1 MWKSWQKIKANNN
14 YKIEMCI
21 KFIYIL
27 ILIFLISSCKTL
39 EGRKTDKSA
48 INLKETSSEDRFLK
62 ERVRE
67 WEEYMNLTGHKDL
80 SLDTILRLTEG
91 YLEAKDILYK
101 REMEEYEK
109 ALAVEK
115 GSLKQELRYPQQD
128 YSSIIRHFRILSDEY
143 RYRKGADA
151 VHYALG
157 FALYELGERDEA
169 VKVFEGIIRN
179 YPQSIYLP
187 EMNFRIGEFYFETG
201 QMGEARDS
209 YMRVLNYHQSVF
221 YDKAVYKLG
230 WVYYKIDDFKNASDL
245 FMSIIDRTWEG
256 KSKEAGLTEESISC
270 LVMSLTHFNK
280 IDEAVGYLQSK
291 GVRGYSTSVLEKIGE
306 VLIQETRYENAIY
319 VYDFLIKSF
328 PDNPNTPFIYERIAD
343 LYEGNG
349 DKETAIA
356 KREILAHQYNYTTA
370 WYKKNH
376 PDGSEKID
384 SLISKTIINVSKSY
398 HLKGK
403 SEADMKYLQSAI
415 DGYRNFL
422 LLFPKSQNYKEI
434 NLLLAEAMFDAGT
447 YNEAAMEYEKT
458 AKLYQETL
466 KRGDIAYSALLTHA
480 VIFNKTEGER
490 GAVINNAVR
499 ILEAYG
505 KDFSLSGKLE
515 KAHYTISD
523 MYAQIRIYNK
533 AREILMPLTKG
544 KDSVNAYK
552 RIAELHLEE
561 GNLASSEDIYSKLF
575 SVSKDPELLEI
586 LAKLRYR
593 LGDEY
598 LKAGK
603 LNEAVE
609 KFNSAFTVY
618 PDSDIGEGSLMKIGH
633 IHIQKKNINGIRET
647 VGRFR
652 KAYPNSSGALSL
664 LVEAGQQIENDEPL
678 KAAMLYEEASS
689 ITSDSKNIQ
698 KLLFAAGIIYEK
710 NKEYN
715 KAIEIFKKYLLKDE
729 IPPDREAEARYRL
742 GYSQIKSGKKEEGM
756 ETFSRLK
763 ERSGQTGNIFV
774 AKAEFLILKERLN
787 VYFGMKITQPFEETL
802 IKKTELLNRII
813 KDYSDMA
820 SYKMPELLTEMFFSM
835 GIALENFR
843 DSILH
848 SERPSDLTKEELE
861 EYNFLLEEKAYPYDE
876 KAVRAYE
883 NSLQISREYKVY
895 NEWMQKGLERLANLR
910 PVLYKRGFAFKDIK
924 PVFIYPEPVMMEAG
938 HAEQRYSKN

>member
-1 MWKSWQKIKANNN
+1 
-14 YKIEMCI
+14 MCI

-27 ILIFLISSCKTL
+27 ILIFLISSCKTM
-39 EGRKTDKSA
+39 EGRKTEKSA
-48 INLKETSSEDRFLK
+48 INLNETSSEKRFLK
-62 ERVRE
+62 ERIKE
-67 WEEYMNLTGHKDL
+67 WEDYMNLTGHKDL

-101 REMEEYEK
+101 KDMEEYEK
-109 ALAVEK
+109 ALAAEK
-115 GSLKQELRYPQQD
+115 GSLKEEIRQPEQD

-157 FALYELGERDEA
+157 YALYEQGERDEA
-169 VKVFEGIIRN
+169 VKVFEGIIKN

-187 EMNFRIGEFYFETG
+187 EVNFRLGEFYFETG

-209 YMRVLNYHQSVF
+209 YRRVLNYPQSIF

-245 FMSIIDRTWEG
+245 FMSLIDRTWEG
-256 KSKEAGLTEESISC
+256 KFKEAGLTDDSVSC

-280 IDEAVGYLQSK
+280 IDEAVEYLQSK
-291 GVRGYSTSVLEKIGE
+291 GVRGYATLVLEKIGE
-306 VLIQETRYENAIY
+306 VLTQETRYENAIY
-319 VYDFLIKSF
+319 VYDSLIKNF
-328 PDNPNTPFIYERIAD
+328 PDNPNIPFMYEKMAA
-343 LYEGNG
+343 LLEVNG

-384 SLISKTIINVSKSY
+384 SLIFRTIVDVSKEY

-403 SEADMKYLQSAI
+403 SEANIKYLQSAI

-434 NLLLAEAMFDAGT
+434 NLLLAEALFDAGT

-466 KRGDIAYSALLTHA
+466 KRGDIAYSAFLTHA
-480 VIFNKTEGER
+480 VIFNKSEGDR
-490 GAVINNAVR
+490 RAVINNAAR
-499 ILEAYG
+499 ILEAYE

-523 MYAQIRIYNK
+523 MYARIKAYDK
-533 AREILMPLTKG
+533 ARDIIMPLTKG
-544 KDSVNAYK
+544 KDFANAYK
-552 RIAELHLEE
+552 RIAELYLEE
-561 GNLASSEDIYSKLF
+561 GNLGSSEDIYSKLF
-575 SVSKDPELLEI
+575 STSKDPELQEI

-633 IHIQKKNINGIRET
+633 IHIQRKNISGIRDV
-647 VGRFR
+647 VGRMA
-652 KAYPNSSGALSL
+652 KAYPNSSGSLSL

-715 KAIEIFKKYLLKDE
+715 KAVEVFKKCLLKNE

-742 GYSQIKSGKKEEGM
+742 GYSQIKLGKKEEGM

-763 ERSGQTGNIFV
+763 ERSGQTDNIFV
-774 AKAEFLILKERLN
+774 AKAEFLILKERIN
-787 VYFGMKITQPFEETL
+787 VYLDMKITQPFEETL
-802 IKKTELLNRII
+802 SKKTELLNHLI

-820 SYKMPELLTEMFFSM
+820 RYKMPELLTEMFFSM

-861 EYNFLLEEKAYPYDE
+861 EYSFLLEEKAYPYDE
-876 KAVRAYE
+876 KAVRVYE

-895 NEWMQKGLERLANLR
+895 NEWMRKGLERLVNLR
-910 PVLYKRGFAFKDIK
+910 PALYKRGFAFKDVK

>member
-1 MWKSWQKIKANNN
+1 M
-14 YKIEMCI
+14 
-21 KFIYIL
+21 
-27 ILIFLISSCKTL
+27 
-39 EGRKTDKSA
+39 EGRKTEKSA
-48 INLKETSSEDRFLK
+48 INLNETSSEKRFLK
-62 ERVRE
+62 ERIKE
-67 WEEYMNLTGHKDL
+67 WEDYMNLTGHKDL

-101 REMEEYEK
+101 KDMEEYEK
-109 ALAVEK
+109 ALAAEK
-115 GSLKQELRYPQQD
+115 GSLKEEIRQPEQD

-157 FALYELGERDEA
+157 YALYEQGERDEA
-169 VKVFEGIIRN
+169 VKVFEGIIKN

-187 EMNFRIGEFYFETG
+187 EVNFRLGEFYFETG

-209 YMRVLNYHQSVF
+209 YRRVLNYPQSIF

-245 FMSIIDRTWEG
+245 FMSLIDRTWEG
-256 KSKEAGLTEESISC
+256 KFKEAGLTDDSVSC

-280 IDEAVGYLQSK
+280 IDEAVEYLQSK
-291 GVRGYSTSVLEKIGE
+291 GVRGYATLVLEKIGE
-306 VLIQETRYENAIY
+306 VLTQETRYENAIY
-319 VYDFLIKSF
+319 VYDSLIKNF
-328 PDNPNTPFIYERIAD
+328 PDNPNIPFMYEKMAA
-343 LYEGNG
+343 LLEVNG

-384 SLISKTIINVSKSY
+384 SLIFRTIVDVSKEY

-403 SEADMKYLQSAI
+403 SEANIKYLQSAI

-434 NLLLAEAMFDAGT
+434 NLLLAEALFDAGT

-466 KRGDIAYSALLTHA
+466 KRGDIAYSAFLTHA
-480 VIFNKTEGER
+480 VIFNKSEGDR
-490 GAVINNAVR
+490 RAVINNAAR
-499 ILEAYG
+499 ILEAYE

-523 MYAQIRIYNK
+523 MYARIKAYDK
-533 AREILMPLTKG
+533 ARDIIMPLTKG
-544 KDSVNAYK
+544 KDFANAYK
-552 RIAELHLEE
+552 RIAELYLEE
-561 GNLASSEDIYSKLF
+561 GNLGPSEDIYSKLF
-575 SVSKDPELLEI
+575 STSKDPELQEI

-633 IHIQKKNINGIRET
+633 IHIQRKNINGIRD
-647 VGRFR
+647 VIGRMA
-652 KAYPNSSGALSL
+652 KAYPNSSGSLSL

-698 KLLFAAGIIYEK
+698 KLLFAAAIIYEK

-715 KAIEIFKKYLLKDE
+715 KAVEVFKKYLLKNE

-763 ERSGQTGNIFV
+763 ERGGQTDNIFV

-787 VYFGMKITQPFEETL
+787 VYLDMKITQPFEETL
-802 IKKTELLNRII
+802 SKKTELLNHLI

-820 SYKMPELLTEMFFSM
+820 RYKMPELLTEMFFSM

-861 EYNFLLEEKAYPYDE
+861 EYSFLLEEKAYPYDE
-876 KAVRAYE
+876 KAVRVYE

-895 NEWMQKGLERLANLR
+895 NEWMRKGLERLVNLR
-910 PVLYKRGFAFKDIK
+910 PALYKRGFAFKEVK

-938 HAEQRYSKN
+938 YAEQRYSEN

>member
-1 MWKSWQKIKANNN
+1 M
-14 YKIEMCI
+14 
-21 KFIYIL
+21 
-27 ILIFLISSCKTL
+27 
-39 EGRKTDKSA
+39 EGRKTEKSA
-48 INLKETSSEDRFLK
+48 INLNETSSEKRFLK
-62 ERVRE
+62 ERIKE
-67 WEEYMNLTGHKDL
+67 WEDYMNLTGHKDL

-101 REMEEYEK
+101 KDMEEYEK
-109 ALAVEK
+109 ALAAEK
-115 GSLKQELRYPQQD
+115 GSLKEEIRQPEQD

-157 FALYELGERDEA
+157 YALYEQGERDEA
-169 VKVFEGIIRN
+169 VKVFEGIIKN

-187 EMNFRIGEFYFETG
+187 EVNFRLGEFYFETG

-209 YMRVLNYHQSVF
+209 YRRVLNYPQSIF

-245 FMSIIDRTWEG
+245 FMSLIDRTWEG
-256 KSKEAGLTEESISC
+256 KFKEAGLTDDSVSC

-280 IDEAVGYLQSK
+280 IDEAVEYLQSK
-291 GVRGYSTSVLEKIGE
+291 GVRGYATLVLEKIGE
-306 VLIQETRYENAIY
+306 VLTQETRYENAIY
-319 VYDFLIKSF
+319 VYDSLIKNF
-328 PDNPNTPFIYERIAD
+328 PDNPNIPFMYEKMAA
-343 LYEGNG
+343 LLEVNG

-384 SLISKTIINVSKSY
+384 SLIFRTIVDVSKEY

-403 SEADMKYLQSAI
+403 SEANIKYLQSAI

-434 NLLLAEAMFDAGT
+434 NLLLAEALFDAGT

-466 KRGDIAYSALLTHA
+466 KRGDIAYSAFLTHA
-480 VIFNKTEGER
+480 VIFNKSEGDR
-490 GAVINNAVR
+490 RAVINNAAR
-499 ILEAYG
+499 ILEAYE

-523 MYAQIRIYNK
+523 MYARIKAYDK
-533 AREILMPLTKG
+533 ARDIIMPLTKG
-544 KDSVNAYK
+544 KDFANAYK
-552 RIAELHLEE
+552 RIAELYLEE
-561 GNLASSEDIYSKLF
+561 GNLGSSEDIYSKLF
-575 SVSKDPELLEI
+575 STSKDPELQEI

-633 IHIQKKNINGIRET
+633 IHIQRKNISGIRDV
-647 VGRFR
+647 VGRMA
-652 KAYPNSSGALSL
+652 KAYPNSSGSLSL

-715 KAIEIFKKYLLKDE
+715 KAVEVFKKCLLKNE

-742 GYSQIKSGKKEEGM
+742 GYSQIKLGKKEEGM

-763 ERSGQTGNIFV
+763 ERSGQTDNIFV
-774 AKAEFLILKERLN
+774 AKAEFLILKERIN
-787 VYFGMKITQPFEETL
+787 VYLDMKITQPFEETL
-802 IKKTELLNRII
+802 SKKTELLNHLI

-820 SYKMPELLTEMFFSM
+820 RYKMPELLTEMFFSM

-861 EYNFLLEEKAYPYDE
+861 EYSFLLEEKAYPYDE
-876 KAVRAYE
+876 KAVRVYE

-895 NEWMQKGLERLANLR
+895 NEWMRKGLERLVNLR
-910 PVLYKRGFAFKDIK
+910 PALYKRGFAFKDVK